1 MAKHRRN
8 PVGDF
13 QPESNRQRLLP
24 MGTPSHHGSTMPLR
38 QFAQTSDNIENRR
51 FEKFGSR
58 AHLQHRGGIHDV
70 LSSRAPV
77 HVRRRFR
84 TRLPADLLHQGD
96 DRKPGANRSLCQ
108 GSDIDVGGFYSR
120 DPLCRSG
127 RNNPDPGLC
136 ASKRDFDF
144 DQRAD
149 VSFVG
154 EQRRNL
160 VIGEKQAKNC

>member
-1 MAKHRRN
+1 MH
-8 PVGDF
+8 VG
-13 QPESNRQRLLP
+13 
-24 MGTPSHHGSTMPLR
+24 
-38 QFAQTSDNIENRR
+38 RR
-51 FEKFGSR
+51 F
-58 AHLQHRGGIHDV
+58 L
-70 LSSRAPV
+70 
-77 HVRRRFR
+77 

-120 DPLCRSG
+120 DLLCRSG

-149 VSFVG
+149 KGLVR
-154 EQRRNL
+154 EQAEISSSVNS
-160 VIGEKQAKNC
+160 GAKIAESSGMSLKLSAEDP